1 MPKATT
7 LPVIRSVP
15 MFNTSDNT
23 PFSSRKDAT
32 IHELGL
38 QLRELLLPHF
48 RDDGELKK
56 ICMKLAKNHSN
67 FKTIYTKLDRAQ
79 RMAS

>member
-23 PFSSRKDAT
+23 PFTSRKDAT

-48 RDDGELKK
+48 RDDGELKR
-56 ICMKLAKNHSN
+56 ICLKLAKNHSN
-67 FKTIYTKLDRAQ
+67 YKNIFDKLGRAH